1 MLIKTI
7 KKIIDTCFSTSDTR
21 VLHYIKLLYL
31 CKKNNLPAFGII
43 VSRRLQRRYGV
54 FISYQTEFDD
64 TLILK
69 HPTSIVIGEGVK
81 LGKNVKIFQNV
92 TIGRSDADVSA
103 YPTVGN
109 NTIIYCGAV
118 LVGDIRIGSGCII
131 GANAVVTKDVPDG
144 HLAVGIP
151 AKIIKR

>member
-1 MLIKTI
+1 MPSI
-7 KKIIDTCFSTSDTR
+7 KKIIDVFFATSDTR
-21 VLHYIKLLYL
+21 VFYYIKLMHL

-43 VSRRLQRRYGV
+43 LSRRLQRRYGV

-69 HPTSIVIGEGVK
+69 HPTSIIIGEGVK
-81 LGKNVKIFQNV
+81 LGKNVQIFQNV
-92 TIGRSDADVSA
+92 TIGRSDANINA
-103 YPTVGN
+103 YPTVGD

-118 LVGDIRIGSGCII
+118 LLGDIKIGSDCII
-131 GANAVVTKDVPDG
+131 GANAVVTKDVPNG

-151 AKIIKR
+151 ARIIER